1 MDLLVTLGTINP
13 SGFCVEAKEVL
24 GFIGWILTFF
34 KVAIP
39 IVIIAY
45 GMLDL
50 GKAVVASKDDEIKK
64 QTKQLLIRAIAGIFI
79 FFIPTLVL
87 FLFGAIGSYTT
98 AEAEASFDLCRTCVL
113 EPWNCK

>member
-1 MDLLVTLGTINP
+1 MDVSN
-13 SGFCVEAKEVL
+13 FCTEASDVL

-34 KVAIP
+34 KIAIP

-64 QTKQLLIRAIAGIFI
+64 QTKQLLMRAIAGIFI
-79 FFIPTLVL
+79 FFIPSLVL
-87 FLFGAIGSYTT
+87 WLFGAIAGYN
-98 AEAEASFDLCRTCVL
+98 EATDRANFEICQRCVL
-113 EPWNCK
+113 RPWECR